1 MVVSYASKIY
11 TKDRLF
17 FLKLLFRWTGS
28 VWEMLWVDYIFFVT
42 AYVILAVIYHQ
53 ALANHEHRMITFEA
67 VVRWLSKIRTSVPLS
82 FMLGFFVSTVFSR
95 WWSTCM
101 AIPWLSSMS
110 FYTQALVE
118 STHPVKSDIAR
129 KIRITILRY
138 SNLSWILMM
147 ATISQQIKD
156 RFGFNQ
162 PLKAKKSSQDRSAG
176 TTAAATAGTGN
187 DSTDGNK
194 NSKKPEFELTWRE
207 RLDLINLDEKVRKHF
222 GRLVTAEEVET
233 FARSA
238 ELSQST
244 DLTYSPEYW
253 LPLAWATRLIKR
265 SRMLGL
271 IAEERELL
279 FLVEMINK
287 FRGDL
292 GTVWSYTEFNV
303 PLVYTQV
310 AVAAVYLFLFS
321 TLLSTQLIR
330 PEMVRQVTMA
340 PAAES
345 INETQSSV
353 IDTVLGVELLAYFP
367 ILGSLEFIFYLGWFK
382 IGIMLLNPL
391 GKDRAD
397 LPLSDIL
404 NSNLK
409 ASVKL
414 GGAED
419 SLFPPGLTDN
429 GEPVEQQV
437 SLLLRA
443 FDFSEVHAHD
453 NFTSAEEVEAHL
465 HKHLLRRL
473 QGTGKEIVN
482 TLDFLQLRNVGKKKS
497 TAKAAATAAAASAA
511 APKKSASG
519 SDLLDKSGSVGG
531 SGAAAAA
538 AAAALAA
545 SPSTDSLTSMEVA
558 AMRASGLSATVRNP
572 RRESM
577 PLLGHQGGGDDDFEL
592 GGKSAEERV

>member
-1 MVVSYASKIY
+1 
-11 TKDRLF
+11 
-17 FLKLLFRWTGS
+17 
-28 VWEMLWVDYIFFVT
+28 MLWVDYIFFVT

-82 FMLGFFVSTVFSR
+82 FMLGFFVSTLVEHVHGHPL
-95 WWSTCM
+95 
-101 AIPWLSSMS
+101 AQQHVVLH
-110 FYTQALVE
+110 TQALVE

-367 ILGSLEFIFYLGWFK
+367 ILGSLEFIFYLG
-382 IGIMLLNPL
+382 
-391 GKDRAD
+391 
-397 LPLSDIL
+397 
-404 NSNLK
+404 
-409 ASVKL
+409 
-414 GGAED
+414 
-419 SLFPPGLTDN
+419 
-429 GEPVEQQV
+429 
-437 SLLLRA
+437 
-443 FDFSEVHAHD
+443 EV
-453 NFTSAEEVEAHL
+453 
-465 HKHLLRRL
+465 
-473 QGTGKEIVN
+473 
-482 TLDFLQLRNVGKKKS
+482 
-497 TAKAAATAAAASAA
+497 
-511 APKKSASG
+511 
-519 SDLLDKSGSVGG
+519 
-531 SGAAAAA
+531 
-538 AAAALAA
+538 
-545 SPSTDSLTSMEVA
+545 
-558 AMRASGLSATVRNP
+558 
-572 RRESM
+572 
-577 PLLGHQGGGDDDFEL
+577 
-592 GGKSAEERV
+592 